1 MKNILFDLDGT
12 LTDPKEGITRSIQHA
27 LQELDQPVPKTDD
40 LLWCIGPPLL
50 QSFKTL
56 VGPSQPHLAQK
67 ALTLYRERFGRV
79 GKFENQVYQEIPEL
93 LAQLKSKGYTLYVAT
108 SKPAVFA
115 RQIVDY
121 FNLAPY
127 FDNVFGSRLSGEL
140 GEKKELIQYILDQ
153 KKLRVEETVMVGD
166 RKYDIIGAKACS
178 VATIGV
184 TYGYGSIEE
193 LDAAGAD
200 AVADHPLAVRDA
212 IGKWQTGRF
221 ILTVIIVI

>member
-27 LQELDQPVPKTDD
+27 LQELDQPVPKADD

-50 QSFKTL
+50 QSFETL
-56 VGPSQPHLAQK
+56 VGPSQSHLAQK

-115 RQIVDY
+115 RQIVDH
-121 FNLAPY
+121 FKLAPY
-127 FDNVFGSRLSGEL
+127 FDKVFGSRLNGEL

-200 AVADHPLAVRDA
+200 AVADRPLAVRDT
-212 IGKWQTGRF
+212 IGQMANR
-221 ILTVIIVI
+221 